1 MTTLLKNA
9 WIYTPQGVIE
19 GGYVVID
26 EAVIVSVGAERP
38 EGRFDCEKDMSGKL
52 LLPGL
57 VNAHTHAAMT
67 LLRGVG
73 TDLPLQRWL
82 FDSVF
87 PVEGR
92 MTAEDIRAGTAL
104 ALLEMLACGTTSFS
118 DMYFF
123 PWEAAELVEQ
133 CGVKANLCYPVQ
145 AFDPA
150 EPYEKNESARKLERF
165 YRDWHHAAEGRIRV
179 DGCLHAEYT
188 CNPHVAAGTAAW
200 CRQNGVRMH
209 IHLSETKSE
218 HDTCIEKY
226 GKAPA
231 AWMND
236 LGVFDV
242 PCAAAHCVWV
252 TAEDR
257 ALLREKN
264 VSVIHNPTSNMKLG
278 SGFAPIPE
286 MLDEGVNVALG
297 TDGAASN
304 NNLNLFEEMHLAAII
319 HNGYRRDAVLMKPEQ
334 ILRMATVNGA
344 RLQGR
349 DDTGRLAVGMK
360 ADVIAVDFR
369 RKAHLYPSFEP
380 MTMLVYAA
388 QGSDVSMTMVDGRI
402 LYEDGRFFTLDPE
415 RVLENAQ
422 AAVARLY
429 GGRR

>member
-26 EAVIVSVGAERP
+26 EAAIVSVGAERP

-104 ALLEMLACGTTSFS
+104 ALLEILACGTTSFS

-165 YRDWHHAAEGRIRV
+165 YKDWHNAAEGRIRV

-188 CNPHVAAGTAAW
+188 CDPHVAAGTAAW

-226 GKAPA
+226 GKTPA

-257 ALLREKN
+257 ALLRKKN

-278 SGFAPIPE
+278 SGFAPVPE
-286 MLDEGVNVALG
+286 LLAEGINVALG

-304 NNLNLFEEMHLAAII
+304 NNLNMLEELHLAAIL
-319 HNGYRRDAVLMKPEQ
+319 HNGYRHDAAILPAAQVLD
-334 ILRMATVNGA
+334 MATINGSK
-344 RLQGR
+344 LQGR
-349 DDTGRLAVGMK
+349 DDTGAIEAVVD
-360 ADVIAVDFR
+360 AIIAANPD
-369 RKAHLYPSFEP
+369 E
-380 MTMLVYAA
+380 
-388 QGSDVSMTMVDGRI
+388 
-402 LYEDGRFFTLDPE
+402 
-415 RVLENAQ
+415 
-422 AAVARLY
+422 VARYKEGNTKVIGFFVGQCMKEMRGQGNPKIINQLLAKKLAE
-429 GGRR
+429 